1 MFRKNGL
8 SAACVLNVPFRSFSL
23 ILLLM
28 VLLVNIRASV
38 SNGPREAIIAS
49 WMGAN
54 RALSRSA
61 SVTLVEL
68 VEAPMMPES
77 EMRCG

>member
-1 MFRKNGL
+1 MF
-8 SAACVLNVPFRSFSL
+8 
-23 ILLLM
+23 LLT
-28 VLLVNIRASV
+28 VLLVNIRAIV

-54 RALSRSA
+54 RVLSRSA

-68 VEAPMMPES
+68 MELVEAPMVPES